1 MDLVTPGIGLM
12 FWMVLSFGIVLF
24 ILTKYAWKPIMKSI
38 KDREKSIEDAL
49 LSADKTRAE
58 MAKLQA
64 SNEKILAEAY
74 SERDKLVKEARQLKD
89 KIVDEAKSQAQI
101 EAQKIIESA
110 RMSIESEKRAAIKEI
125 KDQVAEL
132 SVLVAEKIL
141 KEKLSGTTNQN
152 SYIDKL
158 LNDINSN

>member
-49 LSADKTRAE
+49 LSADKTRSE

-89 KIVDEAKSQAQI
+89 KIVDEAKSQAQL

-110 RMSIESEKRAAIKEI
+110 RVSIESEKRAAIKEI

-141 KEKLSGTTNQN
+141 KEKLSGTANQN